1 VSDDEE
7 ILAHAYKAQPA
18 GKYGKKGRDARILI
32 HGDFP
37 AFSGPDWEKDSAARH
52 QQDAEVI
59 FYALSQ
65 TLPGGTLN
73 RLHALMVKHYAGL
86 WTIPLPGEGGSREGA
101 IYRKENT
108 E

>member
-1 VSDDEE
+1 MSDSDDE

-18 GKYGKKGRDARILI
+18 LRQGKGKSARILI

-37 AFSGPDWEKDSAARH
+37 TFSGPDWEKQSAARH
-52 QQDAEVI
+52 QSDAEVI

-73 RLHALMVKHYAGL
+73 RLHAIMVKHYAGL
-86 WTIPLPGEGGSREGA
+86 WKIPLPAE
-101 IYRKENT
+101 ENT
-108 E
+108 K